1 MEQITDWLKKQ
12 FSNPQVVFLSVALVV
27 LFVIIV
33 YAGDMLAPV
42 LAGIVIAYLL
52 EGVIKRLDISR
63 LPRNVIVWLVF
74 LAFILFLVA
83 IVFGL
88 LPTLYSQLTEFVA
101 QIPSMLGKGQA
112 ALMTLPQRYP
122 DLVSPAQV
130 QDIISSLRY
139 DLTAFGQA
147 LISNSLTGVTSVI
160 TLLIYM
166 ILLPILIFF
175 FLKDKD
181 RILNWVRDLLP
192 SENQL
197 AIAVWRDVDRQIGNY
212 IRGKFWEIL
221 IVWFISFVTFS
232 LLGLQ
237 FSMLLAVL
245 VGLSVLVPYIGAAVV
260 TVPVLVVGYF
270 QWGWTGEFA
279 YLVGAYLVIQALDGN
294 LLVPLLFSEV
304 VNIHPVA
311 IIVAVLFF
319 GGLFGVW
326 GVFFAIPLATLVQAI
341 IVAWPKSTG
350 DVEEPDS
357 EETNDTLPHERD
369 ETRLPG

>member
-1 MEQITDWLKKQ
+1 MEQISDWVKKQ
-12 FSNPQVVFLSVALVV
+12 LANPQVVFLTIALVV
-27 LFVIIV
+27 LFVIIF

-52 EGVIKRLDISR
+52 EGIIKRLMFLK
-63 LPRNVIVWLVF
+63 LPRIVCVWLVF
-74 LAFILFLVA
+74 SGFMLFLVL

-88 LPTLYSQLTEFVA
+88 LPTLYTQLTQVVA
-101 QIPSMLGKGQA
+101 QIPSMLTKGQA
-112 ALMTLPQRYP
+112 ALMALPERYP
-122 DLVSPAQV
+122 DLFSIEQV
-130 QDIISSLRY
+130 QEIIGSLRN
-139 DLTAFGQA
+139 DLTAFGQ
-147 LISNSLTGVTSVI
+147 TVVTSSLSGAASII
-160 TLLIYM
+160 TLLIYV

-175 FLKDKD
+175 FLKDNK
-181 RILNWVRDLLP
+181 RIIAWFSDLLP
-192 SENQL
+192 SDNQL
-197 AIAVWRDVDRQIGNY
+197 AIQVWRDVDRQISNY

-221 IVWFISFVTFS
+221 IVWFASFVTFS

-245 VGLSVLVPYIGAAVV
+245 VGVSVLIPYLGAAVV
-260 TVPVLVVGYF
+260 TVPVVVIAYF
-270 QWGWTGEFA
+270 QWGWTGDFATLVVA
-279 YLVGAYLVIQALDGN
+279 YLIIQALDGN

-341 IVAWPKSTG
+341 MVAWPKSH
-350 DVEEPDS
+350 VS
-357 EETNDTLPHERD
+357 EES
-369 ETRLPG
+369 